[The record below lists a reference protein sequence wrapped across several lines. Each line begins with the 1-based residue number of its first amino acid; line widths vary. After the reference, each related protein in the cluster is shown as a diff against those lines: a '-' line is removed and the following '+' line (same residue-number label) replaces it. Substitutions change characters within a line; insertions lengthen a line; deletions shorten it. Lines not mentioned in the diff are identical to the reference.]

1 MKKWLVIT
9 LFCFAPL
16 SVMAVD
22 QLGTAPSNNEIA
34 RGGDHGGG
42 GHGGGHGNWHGGGD
56 RHGGWD
62 HGGWDHGRHWDNRGW
77 DNYGWGVGPGVG
89 FYYDAGNPYYY
100 NDSGYYYNPYDY
112 NNNNS
117 YYYSYPQ

>member
-9 LFCFAPL
+9 LFCLAPL

-22 QLGTAPSNNEIA
+22 QLGTSPGNDEIA

-42 GHGGGHGNWHGGGD
+42 GGHG
-56 RHGGWD
+56 GGWD
-62 HGGWDHGRHWDNRGW
+62 HGNWDHGGHWDNRGW
-77 DNYGWGVGPGVG
+77 DNYGGGWGAGPGVG

-112 NNNNS
+112 NNDNS
-117 YYYSYPQ
+117 YYYNYPQ